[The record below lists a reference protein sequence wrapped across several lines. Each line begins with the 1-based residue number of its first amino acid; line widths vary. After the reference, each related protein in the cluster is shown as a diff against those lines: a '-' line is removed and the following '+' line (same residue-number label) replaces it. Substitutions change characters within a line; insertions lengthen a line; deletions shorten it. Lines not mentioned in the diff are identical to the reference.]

1 MRVGI
6 PLEVQEICMDITLLL
21 YIMFEIKFSFVVKI
35 LSNLKFMTSEFVP
48 NRMQYFIFSAMK
60 KIKVIYPRRLFWI
73 IYCGANNTV

>member
-35 LSNLKFMTSEFVP
+35 SSNLKFMTSEFVP
-48 NRMQYFIFSAMK
+48 NRKQYFILSAMK
-60 KIKVIYPRRLFWI
+60 KIKVIYPRTLFWI